1 MNLESQGQACP
12 DYEVRLEDFL
22 SGKLS
27 GADKREVADHVQS
40 CASCKAAMDDAEMT
54 SRLLRLM
61 QAAPDP
67 GPAFSRIVMARI
79 RTEEVARQSRGFWQ
93 PFVSLAWRFAATA
106 ALAFVVMVTYD
117 VTWHQSSSSSSAVD
131 LSGPVAQQAQVPD
144 MFTTDVNAVPGNR
157 DDMFMPVSETENG
170 KR

>member
-1 MNLESQGQACP
+1 MNLESQGRACP
-12 DYEVRLEDFL
+12 DFEARLEDFL
-22 SGKLS
+22 SGRLS
-27 GADKREVADHVQS
+27 GADKREVADHIQS
-40 CASCKAAMDDAEMT
+40 CASCKAAMDDAQM
-54 SRLLRLM
+54 SLRLLRLM
-61 QAAPDP
+61 EAAPDP

-117 VTWHQSSSSSSAVD
+117 VASHRPSAVD
-131 LSGPVAQQAQVPD
+131 TNGPVAEQSQIRD
-144 MFTTDVNAVPGNR
+144 MFTTDANAVPANR
-157 DDMFMPVSETENG
+157 DDMFMLASETENG

>member
-1 MNLESQGQACP
+1 MNLESQGLACP
-12 DYEVRLEDFL
+12 AYEGRLEDFL
-22 SGKLS
+22 SGKLA
-27 GADKREVADHVQS
+27 GADKREVADHIQS
-40 CASCKAAMDDAEMT
+40 CASCKAAVDDAEMT

-61 QAAPDP
+61 GATQDP

-117 VTWHQSSSSSSAVD
+117 VASHRSSAAD
-131 LSGPVAQQAQVPD
+131 TNSPVAQQAQAPD
-144 MFTTDVNAVPGNR
+144 MFTTDFNAVPANR
-157 DDMFMPVSETENG
+157 DDAFVLVSETEDG